1 MFPDQ
6 NCSTDES
13 NDPDRTAGIQTL
25 VGKTQLLVHK
35 SLRKVPLRD
44 FDSEVRAARDL
55 ASEISVIMDI
65 HENSLVIIMELLLN
79 KMLSGNSKLVNFALQ
94 GVCFANSGN
103 VISDSLVSVSC
114 DQRDNHFMVFNSS
127 FLCVPCVVPINSR
140 HIGVCRLAT
149 PVNFGSTAER
159 VYFIVAAVTP
169 LNTKATKTPLEV
181 LRTFATLL
189 SNPSIRHRLID
200 EAKTEADFKR
210 ILTDLDNF
218 VLFQTSTTD
227 GDFEPPAKSKF
238 YPFRGIIQD
247 LRRRLPHYLSDF
259 TDSVRDQR
267 SIYKTISTTL
277 FLYFSILLPVIAFG
291 TLNNTNTDGRLNV
304 RKTLISQVIGG
315 LYFSL
320 ISGQPLVILMT
331 TAPLSLFVKIVHSIS
346 QEWKTDFGVMYACVG
361 FFCCAFLAL
370 YAVFD
375 VSRITQW
382 YTRSTEEIFS
392 LFITIALFVDAGKD
406 VYHNFQRYYSPCQ
419 LNRSSSAYEVSGL
432 GRSSLGVLVEQAGVG
447 GFADSVGPCRREV
460 SLLFIILMLA
470 TLWLGLTLS
479 NLTRTPYLSPKLREL
494 LSDYALP
501 LAVIAVSL
509 VGVFIFPE
517 LPTNDFRDDNDGWIF
532 TVARIESIDTL
543 PLLISIGLGF
553 ALSLLFV
560 MDQNISAA
568 MVETAVHKLKKGTAY
583 DWDILVVAVLNAF
596 LSIVGLPWMH
606 GVLPHSPLH
615 ARALSDSEER
625 VVEGYVQH
633 IVMKSRE
640 TRVTSLVAH
649 ILLGFSI
656 LLLPHPLG
664 YIPTAVLDGLFLFMA
679 ISSLRSNQF
688 FKRLLLFVTEQR
700 SYPPC
705 HYVRRC
711 TQRSL
716 HVFTCCQLVQLFIF
730 CVIGF
735 SPWPYLTMAFP
746 AIIVAML
753 AVRQLLIPLIVD
765 RRYLKYLDS
774 KED

>member
-127 FLCVPCVVPINSR
+127 FLCVPCAVPINVNSR

-149 PVNFGSTAER
+149 PANFGSTAER
-159 VYFIVAAVTP
+159 VYFVVAAVTP

-189 SNPSIRHRLID
+189 SNPSIRHRLIN

-259 TDSVRDQR
+259 TDSLRDQR

-406 VYHNFQRYYSPCQ
+406 VYHNFQRFVSCAKLPCITYS
-419 LNRSSSAYEVSGL
+419 V
-432 GRSSLGVLVEQAGVG
+432 
-447 GFADSVGPCRREV
+447 
-460 SLLFIILMLA
+460 
-470 TLWLGLTLS
+470 
-479 NLTRTPYLSPKLREL
+479 
-494 LSDYALP
+494 
-501 LAVIAVSL
+501 
-509 VGVFIFPE
+509 
-517 LPTNDFRDDNDGWIF
+517 
-532 TVARIESIDTL
+532 
-543 PLLISIGLGF
+543 
-553 ALSLLFV
+553 
-560 MDQNISAA
+560 
-568 MVETAVHKLKKGTAY
+568 
-583 DWDILVVAVLNAF
+583 
-596 LSIVGLPWMH
+596 
-606 GVLPHSPLH
+606 
-615 ARALSDSEER
+615 
-625 VVEGYVQH
+625 
-633 IVMKSRE
+633 
-640 TRVTSLVAH
+640 
-649 ILLGFSI
+649 
-656 LLLPHPLG
+656 
-664 YIPTAVLDGLFLFMA
+664 
-679 ISSLRSNQF
+679 
-688 FKRLLLFVTEQR
+688 
-700 SYPPC
+700 
-705 HYVRRC
+705 
-711 TQRSL
+711 
-716 HVFTCCQLVQLFIF
+716 
-730 CVIGF
+730 
-735 SPWPYLTMAFP
+735 
-746 AIIVAML
+746 
-753 AVRQLLIPLIVD
+753 
-765 RRYLKYLDS
+765 
-774 KED
+774 